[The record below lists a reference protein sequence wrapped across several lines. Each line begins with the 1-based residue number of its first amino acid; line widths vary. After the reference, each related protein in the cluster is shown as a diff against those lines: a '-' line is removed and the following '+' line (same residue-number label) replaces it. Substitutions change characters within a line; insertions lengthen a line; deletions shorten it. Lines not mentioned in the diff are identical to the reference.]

1 MQPAGVA
8 SHPVHHRTGAGF
20 DPPCDLEGV
29 LRAVPAKINVTPDP
43 RLYPE
48 EEMRAP
54 VIPRD
59 EVLLGQS
66 SDGCSSPKEGCFREE
81 SDRRRAQ
88 EVSPSPGPSSPEQV
102 LLRWR
107 NRQQRGLRPASEED
121 ASRGGPGTTMRASPT
136 SGHLASENED
146 EKIDESAAPLLAG
159 GTAVLCLR
167 SPPEGS
173 SGEEPLMGELS
184 AMVQALVK
192 NSSWWERHGFDCA
205 LIAMAFLFLPAG
217 FICLRS
223 DSVLLFLCGIII
235 LGAAHSTLTVK
246 GSHLASHGALTES
259 KLWRTCWATFFIE
272 VCSAFPMQV
281 GAYNHVKLHHAHT
294 NVIGMGDS
302 SIWKIPTLNKL
313 VYMFLAPLALPIIT
327 PLAALG
333 FLKEMTL
340 HRALRT
346 VGLISLGLFGH
357 CSLLLVVSGFQTV
370 GSALLCM
377 FLTRA
382 VLAVPFIHV
391 NIFQHIGLAMFA
403 PEERPKRILQ
413 MSHGV
418 LNLQRNLLLDWTFG
432 HSLISCHVEHH
443 LFPHLSDNMCLKIK
457 PIVSK
462 YLLDKKLPYNEDT
475 YLSRLQLFLDR
486 YEELMVHMP
495 PITHL
500 VGIQ

>member
-1 MQPAGVA
+1 MQPAGAA
-8 SHPVHHRTGAGF
+8 SHPVHPRAGEGT
-20 DPPCDLEGV
+20 DPPRGPEESSRALPAKDT
-29 LRAVPAKINVTPDP
+29 AVPDPCLSPEEVTP
-43 RLYPE
+43 RE
-48 EEMRAP
+48 EVSLE
-54 VIPRD
+54 
-59 EVLLGQS
+59 QS
-66 SDGCSSPKEGCFREE
+66 PDGCSSAEEGCFREE
-81 SDRRRAQ
+81 SDQAPDK
-88 EVSPSPGPSSPEQV
+88 ESTPSPDPPTPEQV

-107 NRQQRGLRPASEED
+107 NRQQRGLGPASEEGV
-121 ASRGGPGTTMRASPT
+121 SRGGPGTSRSTSPP
-136 SGHLASENED
+136 SIHRPASEKD
-146 EKIDESAAPLLAG
+146 EEKNESAAPLLAG
-159 GTAVLCLR
+159 GPIGPCPR
-167 SPPEGS
+167 SPPDGA

-192 NSSWWERHGFDCA
+192 SSSWWERHGFDCA
-205 LIAMAFLFLPAG
+205 LIAVAFLVLPAG
-217 FICLRS
+217 FVCLRS
-223 DSVLLFLCGIII
+223 DNILLFLCGITI
-235 LGAAHSTLTVK
+235 LGAAHSTITVK
-246 GSHLASHGALTES
+246 GSHLASHGALAES
-259 KLWRTCWATFFIE
+259 KRWRTFWAAFFIE
-272 VCSAFPMQV
+272 VCSAFPAQV

-294 NVIGMGDS
+294 NIIGLGDS
-302 SIWKIPTLNKL
+302 SVWKIPALNRW

-340 HRALRT
+340 QRALRT
-346 VGLISLGLFGH
+346 LGLICLGLCGH
-357 CSLLLVVSGFQTV
+357 CALLLVVSGFQTL

-418 LNLQRNLLLDWTFG
+418 LNLSRNHLLDWTFG

-462 YLLDKKLPYNEDT
+462 YLLDKKLPYHEDT

-486 YEELMVHMP
+486 YEELMVHLP
-495 PITHL
+495 PITQL